1 MGTRLALLRVL
12 SGVMQ
17 RIKHSCF
24 NRYWSKFSIEPYLS
38 DSWNTSLCSHVQFSC
53 IEIGKLLG
61 FPSNLIFQ
69 IHQIHLC
76 AHASHSRVWRGLE
89 MRNKTI
95 PLKWIHKRLNNTV
108 LIINKM
114 CDSLTLYDFNWKM
127 RYLFTNRLIEKHQ
140 FYCCIKISD

>member
-1 MGTRLALLRVL
+1 MARVFHWTL
-12 SGVMQ
+12 SIGFV
-17 RIKHSCF
+17 KYVSVF
-24 NRYWSKFSIEPYLS
+24 
-38 DSWNTSLCSHVQFSC
+38 THVQFSC

-95 PLKWIHKRLNNTV
+95 PLKWIHKRLDNSV

-114 CDSLTLYDFNWKM
+114 WDFWLCM
-127 RYLFTNRLIEKHQ
+127 ILIEKCFICSQ
-140 FYCCIKISD
+140 IDSLKNTNFIAASKLVTSPPTVSYILILPYSINTYTFCTSI